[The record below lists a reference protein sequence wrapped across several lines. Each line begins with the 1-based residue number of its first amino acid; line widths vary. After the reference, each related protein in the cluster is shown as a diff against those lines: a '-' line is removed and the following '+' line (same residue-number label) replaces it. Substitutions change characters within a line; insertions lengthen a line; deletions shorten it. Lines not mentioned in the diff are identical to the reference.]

1 MWKEV
6 QRTRKKRSPVQSLCR
21 VQSRQSLT
29 TVRPGFLGSA
39 ERRKVKDH
47 EMKTEKFGRSVTNE

>member
-6 QRTRKKRSPVQSLCR
+6 QRTRKKSPVQLLCL

-29 TVRPGFLGSA
+29 TVRL
-39 ERRKVKDH
+39 EDIVVNYRK
-47 EMKTEKFGRSVTNE
+47 RLLSVIKNKGHSIDY